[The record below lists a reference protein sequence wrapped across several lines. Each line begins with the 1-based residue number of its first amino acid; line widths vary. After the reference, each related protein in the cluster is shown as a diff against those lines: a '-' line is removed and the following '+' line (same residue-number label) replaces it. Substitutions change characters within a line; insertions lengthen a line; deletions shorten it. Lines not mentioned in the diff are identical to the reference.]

1 MIVPMTIEAMA
12 AELGRHG
19 YLADPGLATALHL
32 CLRMRRPILLE
43 GQPGVGKTEVART
56 LARIL
61 DGPLIRLQC
70 YEGIEASQALYEW
83 DYARQMLYVRA
94 LQDREAG
101 DVATHVRDIYS
112 EEFLIARP
120 LLQAIRTTGPRVLL
134 VDELDRADDEFDAF
148 LLEALDDYGVTV
160 PEIGRFSADLPP
172 VVVITSNRT
181 RELHDAIK
189 RRCLYHW
196 IDFPEPEREAQIIRR
211 RAPEVSDALARS
223 VADAVARLRTIDLA
237 KAPGAAEAIDWAHAL
252 ALLGAE
258 QAAGEAALATLGWAV
273 KSREDQERARAA
285 LQPSA

>member
-1 MIVPMTIEAMA
+1 MTIEAMA
-12 AELGRHG
+12 TELGRHG

-101 DVATHVRDIYS
+101 DVASQVRDIYS

-134 VDELDRADDEFDAF
+134 VDELDRADDELDAF

-273 KSREDQERARAA
+273 KSREDQERARAV